1 MMNHWNDNK
10 FIPTRLGK
18 SNLTLNWSD
27 SDSEENFIKNPKA
40 GYSKDSVIYKYNRD
54 GYRTN
59 EFNFTDPAILCLGCS
74 FTEGIG
80 VNSEQAWPGILAKYF
95 LNYNVYN
102 LGVEGTS
109 GDSIPRI
116 LANIKNLINVKFV
129 FILWPTLWRYE
140 IYHEDRVQTIAI
152 TTNDGF
158 SPLMLTDVNFFN
170 IRQRNKLMVGL
181 LAQIYKY
188 NIIEHDIEDFPGPI
202 DEGRDNHPGP
212 IAHKEMANIFL
223 NKYHNVHTK
232 I

>member
-1 MMNHWNDNK
+1 MKNHWNDHK
-10 FIPTRLGK
+10 FIPIRPGK

-27 SDSEENFIKNPKA
+27 SDSEENFIKNPKV
-40 GYSKDSVIYKYNRD
+40 GYSKDSVIYKYNSY

-80 VNSEQAWPGILAKYF
+80 VNSEQAWPGILAKHF
-95 LNYNVYN
+95 INYNVYN

-109 GDSIPRI
+109 GDSVPRI
-116 LANIKNLINVKFV
+116 LANIKDLINVKLV
-129 FILWPTLWRYE
+129 FILWPILWRYE
-140 IYHEDRVQTIAI
+140 IYHEDRVQTIRS

-158 SPLMLTDVNFFN
+158 SSLMLTDVNFFN
-170 IRQRNKLMVGL
+170 IKQRNKLMVSL
-181 LAQIYKY
+181 LAQIYQY
-188 NIIEHDIEDFPGPI
+188 NIVEHDIEDFPLTL
-202 DEGRDNHPGP
+202 DQGRDTHPGP
-212 IAHKEMANIFL
+212 NSHKEMANMFL

>member
-1 MMNHWNDNK
+1 MKNHWSDNK
-10 FIPTRLGK
+10 FIPIRPRK

-40 GYSKDSVIYKYNRD
+40 GHSKDSVVYKYNSY

-80 VNSEQAWPGILAKYF
+80 VNSEQAWPGILAKHF

-109 GDSIPRI
+109 GDSVPRR
-116 LANIKNLINVKFV
+116 LANIKDLINVKLV
-129 FILWPTLWRYE
+129 FILWPPLWRYE
-140 IYHEDRVQTIAI
+140 IHHEDRVQTIRG

-170 IRQRNKLMVGL
+170 IRQRNKLMASL
-181 LAQIYKY
+181 LSQIYQY
-188 NIIEHDIEDFPGPI
+188 NIVEYDIEDFSLL
-202 DEGRDNHPGP
+202 DKGRDTHPGP
-212 IAHKEMANIFL
+212 NSHKKMADMFL